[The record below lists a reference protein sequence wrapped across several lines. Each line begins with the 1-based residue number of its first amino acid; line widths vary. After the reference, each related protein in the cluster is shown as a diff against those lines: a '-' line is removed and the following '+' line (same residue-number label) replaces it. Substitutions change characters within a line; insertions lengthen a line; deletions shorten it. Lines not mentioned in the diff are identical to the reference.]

1 MRTITIGNGIS
12 QFTLKP
18 GDKAVIVGPQIGYG
32 HGPPRDRKV
41 VMVSRVLGSVFA
53 PYVEVREGDAIR
65 LFYESAPHVVV
76 KGGRRRLFNR
86 NGTERG
92 VGFHDSHEH
101 LEPFVSD
108 AHEQALNRERE
119 QWHRR
124 RNLATRIVDVFGEL
138 RKADRII
145 HAHPELVDELEAILN
160 KIKGAK
166 Q

>member
-1 MRTITIGNGIS
+1 MRTITIGSGIS

-53 PYVEVREGDAIR
+53 TYVEVRDGNAI
-65 LFYESAPHVVV
+65 
-76 KGGRRRLFNR
+76 RLFNR

-92 VGFHDSHEH
+92 VGFHDAHEH

-108 AHEQALNRERE
+108 EHEQALNRERE

-124 RNLATRIVDVFGEL
+124 RELATRLNYVFGDFKQACGVCHN
-138 RKADRII
+138 R
-145 HAHPELVDELEAILN
+145 PELVDELEAILN
-160 KIKGAK
+160 KIEGAK

>member
-1 MRTITIGNGIS
+1 MERTITIGNVS
-12 QFTLKP
+12 KFTLKP

-41 VMVSRVLGSVFA
+41 VTVSRVLGSVFA
-53 PYVEVREGDAIR
+53 PYVEVRDGNAT
-65 LFYESAPHVVV
+65 
-76 KGGRRRLFNR
+76 RLFNR

-92 VGFHDSHEH
+92 VGFHDAHEH

-108 AHEQALNRERE
+108 EHEQSLVRERE

-124 RNLATRIVDVFGEL
+124 RNLAMRIVDVFGDL
-138 RKADRII
+138 RKADRFI
-145 HAHPELVDELEAILN
+145 HAYPELFGELEAILN
-160 KIKGAK
+160 KIEGAK